1 MRFVRNVLA
10 ALIFAALGVVAG
22 RALERWR
29 RPPTHGL
36 AAPTPIDFADLQPRP
51 RDLMPGLIAAL
62 RVRDEPWSYLH
73 IPSWLAAFT
82 VNFAVVALSREL
94 GPLLSALGLAP
105 SEEELAADPAAAPVN
120 RRTEIWT
127 AEVQP
132 EPAPAPAPVPGFRP
146 FAG

>member
-1 MRFVRNVLA
+1 MRFVRSVLA
-10 ALIFAALGVVAG
+10 ALIFSVLGVVAG
-22 RALERWR
+22 RVLERWR
-29 RPPTHGL
+29 RPVNGVEPS
-36 AAPTPIDFADLQPRP
+36 PIDLADLQPRP

-94 GPLLSALGLAP
+94 GPLLNVLGLAP
-105 SEEELAADPAAAPVN
+105 SEEDLAAEPAPSSMN

-127 AEVQP
+127 AEVPP
-132 EPAPAPAPVPGFRP
+132 EPAPAAAPVSGFRP